1 MKNQTNLI
9 RMADSIKLL
18 RKTAEEL
25 RKMGKDLP
33 AVEKN
38 TGRILASIKM
48 LELNISDPVELSIDS
63 D

>member
-1 MKNQTNLI
+1 MKNNFDLA
-9 RMADSIKLL
+9 RMADNIGLL
-18 RKTAEEL
+18 RKTTEAL

-38 TGRILASIKM
+38 TSRILASIKM
-48 LELNISDPVELSIDS
+48 LELNISDPVELSIDP

>member
-1 MKNQTNLI
+1 MKNNFDLA
-9 RMADSIKLL
+9 RMADNIGLL
-18 RKTAEEL
+18 RKTTEAL

-38 TGRILASIKM
+38 TNRILASVKM
-48 LELNISDPVELSIDS
+48 LELNISDPVELSIDP